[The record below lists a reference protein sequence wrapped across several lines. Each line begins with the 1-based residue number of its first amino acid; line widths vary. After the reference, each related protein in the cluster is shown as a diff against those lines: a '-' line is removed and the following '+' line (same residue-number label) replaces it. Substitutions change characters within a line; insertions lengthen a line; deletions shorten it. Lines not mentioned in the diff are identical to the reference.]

1 MAFTYMPP
9 LSQYLT
15 SAIPDLPAWIAPP
28 IGFILIFFLIVLLFR
43 WLSVILAKVLTWS
56 LLGWLNR
63 FGGAFFGLF
72 KGLLVASLLAILLS
86 MSAPSFPVIAR
97 AIESS
102 RVYPWV
108 VDVAPLT
115 YSALSTIFP
124 HSEETIRKFEEL
136 LPEVDIPEIP
146 ELDQLPEEINNHDVL
161 PDSI

>member
-1 MAFTYMPP
+1 MLDYILVGIVLFFFFFGIYKGFIQEILGIIGFIAGFYMAFTYMPP

-72 KGLLVASLLAILLS
+72 KGCWW
-86 MSAPSFPVIAR
+86 PVCWR
-97 AIESS
+97 SC
-102 RVYPWV
+102 
-108 VDVAPLT
+108 
-115 YSALSTIFP
+115 
-124 HSEETIRKFEEL
+124 
-136 LPEVDIPEIP
+136 
-146 ELDQLPEEINNHDVL
+146 
-161 PDSI
+161 